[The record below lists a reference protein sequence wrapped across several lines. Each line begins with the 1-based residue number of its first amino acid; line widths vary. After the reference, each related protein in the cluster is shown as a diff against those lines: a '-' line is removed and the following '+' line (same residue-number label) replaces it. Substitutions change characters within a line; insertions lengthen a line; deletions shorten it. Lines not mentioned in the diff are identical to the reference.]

1 MMLVTKAGRVRGF
14 PLIVRCLAPL
24 DLIRYPL
31 CQGERWALDWWASDD
46 AKRFLSEE
54 TR

>member
-14 PLIVRCLAPL
+14 LLIVRCLAPL

-31 CQGERWALDWWASDD
+31 CQEKDGRLIGGQAM
-46 AKRFLSEE
+46 
-54 TR
+54 TRGGF